1 MQLIQNFF
9 EGSNNSPQSATNAAA
24 LKTPPQN
31 LKYSFESDLS
41 THRMKTNNHYNKK
54 LEEFKK
60 VVENSYNMHVVKK
73 NEINANQL
81 NSNSRTEFRNV
92 FTNSQLS
99 INESQAAE
107 SARLGNEN
115 SYRSSE
121 TNSALNTTCK
131 IPYMSAYNIY
141 TEKEPMFSQTD
152 RRLSLSS
159 TMEAHD
165 IMGKYLDNKHESV
178 DDQAN
183 SRSSMRKMSISSNE
197 ENQTSTKAAITNVN
211 RLSSNGSSLNSS
223 PTSQSSSSS
232 SFFVHQPQQSQTQ
245 PFQQNQIIQVKPPET
260 PRTKQAG
267 SSYRKNLL
275 KLSIDSA
282 KNDSTI
288 KSLNLN
294 KNSDQEKAYNVK
306 LSDSL
311 ELSPNLTNK
320 IQSKNSNENLE
331 IFFKEDQ
338 KTTHPAKLILAGT
351 ETNTNK
357 KQKIKKSKNV
367 FNFVNDRSSYDDQEE
382 TKVEYNSDDDDD
394 DENQDTFDI
403 FSSQESLEKTIQENV
418 KQLDLNID
426 LGCLSDQDNEEE
438 MNGSENIAQKK
449 LVEKFDF
456 DEDCSIIANENLTS
470 NVLTSARQQQLQKK
484 PDNIPNLMLDMMD
497 DDKSQSVT
505 VSLAKSMC
513 KEIDYHK
520 EMETLY
526 TLESKEQ
533 VLDPIILKPE
543 VPVTKKLNK
552 LNLKPSSHYNTP
564 IHLNKMIAAQHQKS
578 QVTNMFPKLKN

>member
-1 MQLIQNFF
+1 MQFIQNFF
-9 EGSNNSPQSATNAAA
+9 EGSTNQPSSATNAAA
-24 LKTPPQN
+24 LISAPHY
-31 LKYSFESDLS
+31 LKSSFESDLS
-41 THRMKTNNHYNKK
+41 TQRMKTNNHYNKK

-73 NEINANQL
+73 NEIS
-81 NSNSRTEFRNV
+81 NSSQANSRTDFKNI

-99 INESQAAE
+99 INENQMTE
-107 SARLGNEN
+107 SARPENEN

-121 TNSALNTTCK
+121 TNSALTTTCK

-141 TEKEPMFSQTD
+141 TEREPIIYSTD

-165 IMGKYLDNKHESV
+165 IMGKYLDNIQGIVH
-178 DDQAN
+178 DQAN
-183 SRSSMRKMSISSNE
+183 SLSMRKMSISSNE
-197 ENQTSTKAAITNVN
+197 EKQTSSKAAITNTN
-211 RLSSNGSSLNSS
+211 KLSSNGSSLNSS

-232 SFFVHQPQQSQTQ
+232 SFFVHQPQQSQSQ
-245 PFQQNQIIQVKPPET
+245 PFHQQQQNQIIQVKPPET

-288 KSLNLN
+288 KSLSLN
-294 KNSDQEKAYNVK
+294 NNSDQEKAYSVK

-311 ELSPNLTNK
+311 ELSPDLKHT
-320 IQSKNSNENLE
+320 IQSKNSNENLNKKLE
-331 IFFKEDQ
+331 NFFKEDP
-338 KTTHPAKLILAGT
+338 KASHPAKLTVADT
-351 ETNTNK
+351 K

-367 FNFVNDRSSYDDQEE
+367 FNFVNDRSGSYDGQEE
-382 TKVEYNSDDDDD
+382 TKAEYNSD

-426 LGCLSDQDNEEE
+426 LGCLSDQDNEEDT
-438 MNGSENIAQKK
+438 NGSDNSAQKK

-470 NVLTSARQQQLQKK
+470 NVLNSARQQQLQKK
-484 PDNIPNLMLDMMD
+484 PDNIPNLMLDLMD
-497 DDKSQSVT
+497 DDKSQSVAA
-505 VSLAKSMC
+505 SLAKSMC

-526 TLESKEQ
+526 TLDSKEQ
-533 VLDPIILKPE
+533 VLEPIVSKSELT
-543 VPVTKKLNK
+543 VTKKLNK
-552 LNLKPSSHYNTP
+552 LNFKPSSHYNSP

-578 QVTNMFPKLKN
+578 QVTNIFPKLKN